1 MPEFEI
7 ETRWWVSGQA
17 QTEDPD
23 VGGPMALVAVSSQTQ
38 CGPMRS
44 LGLRRTASP
53 PAPAREGG
61 LGHAPTTYIQ
71 TYARA
76 AGVLFMVSVAA
87 GGFGEF
93 IVPSKLVASTAT
105 TTASNIASS
114 GWLFN
119 LGFAGYL
126 VEAICD
132 VALTLI
138 LYVLLKPV
146 SNNFA
151 LLAMLFRVVATATFF
166 GTELFY
172 LASAQIVGGADYLK
186 SFSPDQLAS
195 LAFLSMKMFGYG
207 GAMAS
212 VFYGVALMVFGFLIF
227 KSEYLPAILGV
238 LLALGG
244 VGFVIRSFALLLV
257 PAYASPALVVLV
269 APAGLLLTLWLLVK
283 GVDVPLWEKRAAE
296 AR

>member
-1 MPEFEI
+1 MSRI
-7 ETRWWVSGQA
+7 GLHRLT
-17 QTEDPD
+17 
-23 VGGPMALVAVSSQTQ
+23 
-38 CGPMRS
+38 S
-44 LGLRRTASP
+44 L
-53 PAPAREGG
+53 PAPAREEG
-61 LGHAPTTYIQ
+61 LGHGATTNIQ

-76 AGVLFMVSVAA
+76 AGVLFLVSVAA

-93 IVPSKLVASTAT
+93 VVPSKLVASTAT
-105 TTASNIASS
+105 ATASNIAGS

-151 LLAMLFRVVATATFF
+151 LLAVFFRLVATATFF

-172 LASAQIVGGADYLK
+172 LATAQIVGGADYLK

-195 LAFLSMKMFGYG
+195 LAFLSMKMFSYG

-212 VFYGVALMVFGFLIF
+212 VFYGVALMVFGLLIY
-227 KSEYLPAILGV
+227 KSKYIPSILGV

-244 VGFVIRSFALLLV
+244 LGFVIRAFALLLV
-257 PAYASPALVVLV
+257 PAYASPALVVVV
-269 APAGLLLTLWLLVK
+269 APAGLLLTVWLLVK
-283 GVDVPLWEKRAAE
+283 GVDVPIWQKRAAE
-296 AR
+296 RG